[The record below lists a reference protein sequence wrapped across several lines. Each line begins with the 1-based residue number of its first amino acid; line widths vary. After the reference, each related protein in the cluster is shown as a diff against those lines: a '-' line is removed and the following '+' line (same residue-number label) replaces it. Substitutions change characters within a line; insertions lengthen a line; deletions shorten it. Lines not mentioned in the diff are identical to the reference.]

1 MSDLNAIAPVEDTRR
16 EKLLEQFEQVESAP
30 AGETARVDVPRDEQ
44 GKFAA
49 KEPEQTMVQQVQGEQ
64 PAVEEPVWKRPPAS
78 WKKDYH
84 DAWQTADDRLKEY
97 AWTREEQM
105 KAGIQPLM
113 EKAKYADQY
122 QEAMSPYM
130 DTIRGL
136 GIDGPKAVKA
146 LMEADHALRYS
157 DPQQK
162 QQLFMR
168 LAQQY
173 GVNFGDGSQLQ
184 QQAAIDPN
192 ISALQQELNR
202 VRGEVMSW
210 KEQQEQV
217 QNQSLMGEIN
227 SFALKAEHF
236 EEARPTMISLLQS
249 GVATT
254 LDEAYEKAIRLDDNL
269 YQQVQQGR
277 QAQADNQQK
286 VVANQAAKKARAAA
300 VSVRSAAPGA
310 TTATKAQ
317 DRRSMLAEQFDNV
330 TDRL

>member
-30 AGETARVDVPRDEQ
+30 ETVREDVPRDEQ

-49 KEPEQTMVQQVQGEQ
+49 KEPEQTMVQQAQE
-64 PAVEEPVWKRPPAS
+64 PVEEPVWKRPPAS

-84 DAWQTADDRLKEY
+84 DVWQTADDRMKEY
-97 AWTREEQM
+97 AWQREEQM
-105 KAGIQPLM
+105 KAGVQPLM
-113 EKAKYADQY
+113 EKARIADQFN
-122 QEAMSPYM
+122 EVLNPYM
-130 DTIRGL
+130 ETIRGL
-136 GIDGPKAVKA
+136 GMDAPKAVKA

-173 GVNFGDGSQLQ
+173 GVNLGDMSQLPQ
-184 QQAAIDPN
+184 QMVDPN

-202 VRGEVMSW
+202 VRGEVLSW

-217 QNQSLMGEIN
+217 QNQSLLSEID
-227 SFALKAEHF
+227 SFAMRAEHF

-254 LDEAYEKAIRLDDNL
+254 LEDAYEKALRLDDNL
-269 YQQVQQGR
+269 YQQVQQSR
-277 QAQADNQQK
+277 QAQVETQQK

-317 DRRSMLAEQFDNV
+317 DRRSLLAEQFDSMA
-330 TDRL
+330 DRL

>member
-1 MSDLNAIAPVEDTRR
+1 MSDLHAIVPVEDTRR
-16 EKLLEQFEQVESAP
+16 EMLEQQFDQVEIAP
-30 AGETARVDVPRDEQ
+30 AGETAREDVPRDDQ

-49 KEPEQTMVQQVQGEQ
+49 KEPEQTMMQQAEQ
-64 PAVEEPVWKRPPAS
+64 PVEEPVWKRPPAS

-97 AWTREEQM
+97 AWQREEQM
-105 KAGIQPLM
+105 KAGVQPLM
-113 EKAKYADQY
+113 EKARLADQF
-122 QEAMSPYM
+122 QEVLNPYM

-136 GIDGPKAVKA
+136 NIEPTQAVKA
-146 LMEADHALRYS
+146 LMEADHALRFS

-173 GVNFGDGSQLQ
+173 GVTLGGELQ
-184 QQAAIDPN
+184 QQPFDPN

-217 QNQSLMGEIN
+217 QNQSLLGEIN
-227 SFALKAEHF
+227 SFAMKAEHF

-249 GVATT
+249 GVAAT
-254 LDEAYEKAIRLDDNL
+254 LEEAYEKAIRLDDNL
-269 YQQVQQGR
+269 YQQVQQSR
-277 QAQADNQQK
+277 QAQAETQQK

-330 TDRL
+330 ADRL

>member
-30 AGETARVDVPRDEQ
+30 EPVREDVPRDEQ

-49 KEPEQTMVQQVQGEQ
+49 KEPEQTMMQQAQE
-64 PAVEEPVWKRPPAS
+64 PVEEPVWKRPPAS

-84 DAWQTADDRLKEY
+84 DVWQTADDRMKEY
-97 AWTREEQM
+97 AWQREEQM
-105 KAGIQPLM
+105 KAGVQPLM
-113 EKAKYADQY
+113 EKARIADQFN
-122 QEAMSPYM
+122 EVLNPYM
-130 DTIRGL
+130 ETIRGL
-136 GIDGPKAVKA
+136 GMDAPKAVKA

-173 GVNFGDGSQLQ
+173 GVNLGDMSQLPQ
-184 QQAAIDPN
+184 QMVDPN

-217 QNQSLMGEIN
+217 QNQSLLSEID
-227 SFALKAEHF
+227 SFAMKAEHF

-254 LDEAYEKAIRLDDNL
+254 LEDAYEKALRLDDNL
-269 YQQVQQGR
+269 YQQVQQSR
-277 QAQADNQQK
+277 QAQVETQQK

-317 DRRSMLAEQFDNV
+317 DRRSLLAEQFDSMA
-330 TDRL
+330 DRL

>member
-30 AGETARVDVPRDEQ
+30 ETVREDVPRDEQ

-49 KEPEQTMVQQVQGEQ
+49 KEPEQTMVQQAQE
-64 PAVEEPVWKRPPAS
+64 PVEEPVWKRPPAS

-84 DAWQTADDRLKEY
+84 DVWQTADDRMKEY
-97 AWTREEQM
+97 AWQREEQM
-105 KAGIQPLM
+105 KAGVQPLM
-113 EKAKYADQY
+113 EKARIADQFN
-122 QEAMSPYM
+122 EVLNPFME
-130 DTIRGL
+130 TIRGL
-136 GIDGPKAVKA
+136 GMDAPKAVKA

-173 GVNFGDGSQLQ
+173 GVNLGDMSQLPQ
-184 QQAAIDPN
+184 QMVDPN

-202 VRGEVMSW
+202 VRGEVLSW

-217 QNQSLMGEIN
+217 QNQSLLSEID
-227 SFALKAEHF
+227 SFAMKAEHF

-254 LDEAYEKAIRLDDNL
+254 LEDAYEKALRLDDNL
-269 YQQVQQGR
+269 YQQVQQSR
-277 QAQADNQQK
+277 QAQVETQQK

-317 DRRSMLAEQFDNV
+317 DRRSLLAEQFDSMA
-330 TDRL
+330 DRL

>member
-30 AGETARVDVPRDEQ
+30 ETVREDVPRDEQ

-49 KEPEQTMVQQVQGEQ
+49 KEPEQTMVQQAQE
-64 PAVEEPVWKRPPAS
+64 PVEEPVWKRPPAS

-84 DAWQTADDRLKEY
+84 DVWQTADDRMKEY
-97 AWTREEQM
+97 AWQREEQM
-105 KAGIQPLM
+105 KAGVQPLM
-113 EKAKYADQY
+113 EKARIADQFN
-122 QEAMSPYM
+122 EVLNAYM
-130 DTIRGL
+130 ETIRGL
-136 GIDGPKAVKA
+136 GMDAPKAVKA

-173 GVNFGDGSQLQ
+173 GVNLGDMSQLQ
-184 QQAAIDPN
+184 QQMVDPN

-217 QNQSLMGEIN
+217 QNQSLLSEID
-227 SFALKAEHF
+227 SFAMRAEHF

-254 LDEAYEKAIRLDDNL
+254 LEDAYEKALRLDDNL
-269 YQQVQQGR
+269 YQQVQQSR
-277 QAQADNQQK
+277 QAQVETQQK

-317 DRRSMLAEQFDNV
+317 DRRSLLAEQFDSMA
-330 TDRL
+330 DRL

>member
-16 EKLLEQFEQVESAP
+16 EKLLEQFDQVESAP
-30 AGETARVDVPRDEQ
+30 AGETVREDVPRDDQ

-49 KEPEQTMVQQVQGEQ
+49 KEPEQTMMQQAEQ
-64 PAVEEPVWKRPPAS
+64 PVEEPVWKRPPAS

-97 AWTREEQM
+97 AWQREEQM
-105 KAGIQPLM
+105 KAGVQPLM
-113 EKAKYADQY
+113 EKARLADQF
-122 QEAMSPYM
+122 QEVLNPYM

-136 GIDGPKAVKA
+136 NIEPTQAVKA
-146 LMEADHALRYS
+146 LMEADHALRFS

-173 GVNFGDGSQLQ
+173 GVTLGGELQ
-184 QQAAIDPN
+184 QQPFDPN

-217 QNQSLMGEIN
+217 QNQSLLGEIN
-227 SFALKAEHF
+227 SFAMKAEHF

-249 GVATT
+249 GVAAT
-254 LDEAYEKAIRLDDNL
+254 LEEAYEKAIRLDDNL
-269 YQQVQQGR
+269 YQQVQQSR
-277 QAQADNQQK
+277 QAQAETQQK

-317 DRRSMLAEQFDNV
+317 DRRSMLAEQFDSV
-330 TDRL
+330 ADRL

>member
-1 MSDLNAIAPVEDTRR
+1 MSDLNAIAPIEDTRR
-16 EKLLEQFEQVESAP
+16 EKLLEQFDQVESAP
-30 AGETARVDVPRDEQ
+30 AGETAREDVPRDDQ

-49 KEPEQTMVQQVQGEQ
+49 KEPEQTMMQQAEQ
-64 PAVEEPVWKRPPAS
+64 PVEEPVWKRPPAS

-97 AWTREEQM
+97 AWQREEQM
-105 KAGIQPLM
+105 KAGVQPLM
-113 EKAKYADQY
+113 EKARLADQF
-122 QEAMSPYM
+122 QEVLNPYM

-136 GIDGPKAVKA
+136 NIEPTQAVKA
-146 LMEADHALRYS
+146 LMEADHALRFS

-173 GVNFGDGSQLQ
+173 GVTLGGELQ
-184 QQAAIDPN
+184 QQPFDPN

-217 QNQSLMGEIN
+217 QNQSLLGEIN
-227 SFALKAEHF
+227 SFAMKAEHF

-249 GVATT
+249 GVAAT
-254 LDEAYEKAIRLDDNL
+254 LEEAYEKAIRLDDNL

-277 QAQADNQQK
+277 QAQVETQQK

-317 DRRSMLAEQFDNV
+317 DRRSMLAEQFDSV
-330 TDRL
+330 ADRL

>member
-30 AGETARVDVPRDEQ
+30 EPVREDVPRDEQ
-44 GKFAA
+44 GKFAP
-49 KEPEQTMVQQVQGEQ
+49 KEPEQTMVQQAQE
-64 PAVEEPVWKRPPAS
+64 PVEEPVWKRPPAS

-84 DAWQTADDRLKEY
+84 DVWQTADDRMKEY
-97 AWTREEQM
+97 AWQREEQM
-105 KAGIQPLM
+105 KAGVQPLM
-113 EKAKYADQY
+113 EKARIADQFN
-122 QEAMSPYM
+122 EVLNPYM
-130 DTIRGL
+130 ETIRGL
-136 GIDGPKAVKA
+136 GMDAPKAVKA

-173 GVNFGDGSQLQ
+173 GVTLGGELQ
-184 QQAAIDPN
+184 QQPFDPN

-217 QNQSLMGEIN
+217 QNQSLLGEIN
-227 SFALKAEHF
+227 SFAMKAEHF

-249 GVATT
+249 GVAAT
-254 LDEAYEKAIRLDDNL
+254 LEEAYEKAIRLDDNL
-269 YQQVQQGR
+269 YQQVQQSR

-330 TDRL
+330 ADRL

>member
-30 AGETARVDVPRDEQ
+30 AGETAREDVRRDEQ

-49 KEPEQTMVQQVQGEQ
+49 KEPEQTMMQQAQE
-64 PAVEEPVWKRPPAS
+64 PVEEPVWKRPPAS

-84 DAWQTADDRLKEY
+84 DVWQTADDRMKEY
-97 AWTREEQM
+97 AWQREEQM
-105 KAGIQPLM
+105 KAGVQPLM
-113 EKAKYADQY
+113 EKARIADQFN
-122 QEAMSPYM
+122 EVLNPYM
-130 DTIRGL
+130 ETIRGL
-136 GIDGPKAVKA
+136 GMDAPKAVKA

-173 GVNFGDGSQLQ
+173 GVNLGDMSQLPQ
-184 QQAAIDPN
+184 QMVDPN

-202 VRGEVMSW
+202 VRGEVLSW

-217 QNQSLMGEIN
+217 QNQSLLSEID
-227 SFALKAEHF
+227 SFAMRAEHF

-254 LDEAYEKAIRLDDNL
+254 LEDAYEKALRLDDNL
-269 YQQVQQGR
+269 YQQVQQSR
-277 QAQADNQQK
+277 QAQVETQQK

-317 DRRSMLAEQFDNV
+317 DRRSLLAEQFDSMA
-330 TDRL
+330 DRL

>member
-1 MSDLNAIAPVEDTRR
+1 MSDLNAIVPNEDTRR

-30 AGETARVDVPRDEQ
+30 EPVREDVPRDEQ

-49 KEPEQTMVQQVQGEQ
+49 KEPEQTMVQQGQE
-64 PAVEEPVWKRPPAS
+64 PVEEPVWKRPPAS

-84 DAWQTADDRLKEY
+84 DVWQTADDRMKEY
-97 AWTREEQM
+97 AWQREEQM
-105 KAGIQPLM
+105 KAGVQPLM
-113 EKAKYADQY
+113 EKARIADQFN
-122 QEAMSPYM
+122 EVLTPYM
-130 DTIRGL
+130 ETIRGL
-136 GIDGPKAVKA
+136 GMDAPKAVKA

-173 GVNFGDGSQLQ
+173 GVNLGDMSQLQ
-184 QQAAIDPN
+184 QQMVDPN

-217 QNQSLMGEIN
+217 QNQSLLSEID
-227 SFALKAEHF
+227 SFAMKAEHF

-254 LDEAYEKAIRLDDNL
+254 LEDAYEKALRLDDNL
-269 YQQVQQGR
+269 YQQVQQSR
-277 QAQADNQQK
+277 QAQVETQQK

-317 DRRSMLAEQFDNV
+317 DRRSLLAEQFDSMA
-330 TDRL
+330 DRL

>member
-30 AGETARVDVPRDEQ
+30 EPVREDVPRDEQ

-49 KEPEQTMVQQVQGEQ
+49 KEPEQTMMQQAQE
-64 PAVEEPVWKRPPAS
+64 PVEEPVWKRPPAS

-84 DAWQTADDRLKEY
+84 DVWQTADDRMKEY
-97 AWTREEQM
+97 AWQREEQM
-105 KAGIQPLM
+105 KAGVQPLM
-113 EKAKYADQY
+113 EKARIADQFN
-122 QEAMSPYM
+122 EVLNPYM
-130 DTIRGL
+130 ETIRGL
-136 GIDGPKAVKA
+136 GMDAPKAVKA

-173 GVNFGDGSQLQ
+173 GVNLGDMSQLPQ
-184 QQAAIDPN
+184 QMVDPN

-202 VRGEVMSW
+202 VRGEVLSW

-217 QNQSLMGEIN
+217 QNQSLLSEID
-227 SFALKAEHF
+227 SFAMRAEHF
-236 EEARPTMISLLQS
+236 EEARPTMISLLHS

-254 LDEAYEKAIRLDDNL
+254 LEDAYEKAFRLDDNL
-269 YQQVQQGR
+269 YQQVQQSR
-277 QAQADNQQK
+277 QAQVETQQK

-317 DRRSMLAEQFDNV
+317 DRRSLLAEQFDSMA
-330 TDRL
+330 DRL

>member
-16 EKLLEQFEQVESAP
+16 EKLLEQFDQVESAP
-30 AGETARVDVPRDEQ
+30 AGETAREDVPRDDQ

-49 KEPEQTMVQQVQGEQ
+49 KEPEQTMMQQAEQ
-64 PAVEEPVWKRPPAS
+64 PVEEPVWKRPPAS

-97 AWTREEQM
+97 AWQREEQM
-105 KAGIQPLM
+105 KAGVQPLM
-113 EKAKYADQY
+113 EKAKLADQF
-122 QEAMSPYM
+122 QEVLNPYM

-136 GIDGPKAVKA
+136 NIEPTQAVKA
-146 LMEADHALRYS
+146 LMEADHALRFS

-173 GVNFGDGSQLQ
+173 GVTLGGELQ
-184 QQAAIDPN
+184 QQPFDPN

-217 QNQSLMGEIN
+217 QNQSLLGEIN
-227 SFALKAEHF
+227 SFAMKAEHF

-249 GVATT
+249 GVAAT
-254 LDEAYEKAIRLDDNL
+254 LEEAYEKAIRLDDNL
-269 YQQVQQGR
+269 YQQVQQSR
-277 QAQADNQQK
+277 QAQAETQQK

-317 DRRSMLAEQFDNV
+317 DRRSMLAEQFDSV
-330 TDRL
+330 ADRL

>member
-16 EKLLEQFEQVESAP
+16 EKLLEQFDQVESAP
-30 AGETARVDVPRDEQ
+30 AGETAREDVPRDDQ

-49 KEPEQTMVQQVQGEQ
+49 KEPEQTMMQQAEQ
-64 PAVEEPVWKRPPAS
+64 PVEEPVWKRPPAS

-97 AWTREEQM
+97 AWQREEQM
-105 KAGIQPLM
+105 KAGVQPLM
-113 EKAKYADQY
+113 EKARLADQF
-122 QEAMSPYM
+122 QEVLNPYM

-136 GIDGPKAVKA
+136 NIEPTQAVKA
-146 LMEADHALRYS
+146 LMEADHALRFS

-173 GVNFGDGSQLQ
+173 GVTLGGELQ
-184 QQAAIDPN
+184 QQPFDPN

-217 QNQSLMGEIN
+217 QNQSLLGEIN
-227 SFALKAEHF
+227 SFAMKAEHF

-249 GVATT
+249 GVAAT
-254 LDEAYEKAIRLDDNL
+254 LEEAYEKAIRLDDNL
-269 YQQVQQGR
+269 YQQVQQSR

-317 DRRSMLAEQFDNV
+317 DRRSMLAEQFDSV
-330 TDRL
+330 ADRL

>member
-16 EKLLEQFEQVESAP
+16 EKLLEQFDQVESAP
-30 AGETARVDVPRDEQ
+30 AGKTAREDVPRDDQ

-49 KEPEQTMVQQVQGEQ
+49 KEPEQTMMQQAEQ
-64 PAVEEPVWKRPPAS
+64 PVEEPVWKRPPAS

-97 AWTREEQM
+97 AWQREEQM
-105 KAGIQPLM
+105 KAGVQPLM
-113 EKAKYADQY
+113 EKAKLADQF
-122 QEAMSPYM
+122 QEVLNPYM

-136 GIDGPKAVKA
+136 NIEPTQAVKA
-146 LMEADHALRYS
+146 LMEADHALRFS

-173 GVNFGDGSQLQ
+173 GVTLGGELQ
-184 QQAAIDPN
+184 QQPFDPN

-217 QNQSLMGEIN
+217 QNQSLLGEIN
-227 SFALKAEHF
+227 SFAMKAEHF

-249 GVATT
+249 GVAAT
-254 LDEAYEKAIRLDDNL
+254 LEEAYEKAIRLDDNL
-269 YQQVQQGR
+269 FQQVQQSR
-277 QAQADNQQK
+277 QAQAETQQK
-286 VVANQAAKKARAAA
+286 VAANNAAKKARAAA

-330 TDRL
+330 ADRL

>member
-30 AGETARVDVPRDEQ
+30 EPVREDVPRDEQ

-49 KEPEQTMVQQVQGEQ
+49 KEPEQTMMQQAQE
-64 PAVEEPVWKRPPAS
+64 PVEEPVWKRPPAS

-84 DAWQTADDRLKEY
+84 DVWQTADDRMKEY
-97 AWTREEQM
+97 AWQREEQM
-105 KAGIQPLM
+105 KAGVQPLM
-113 EKAKYADQY
+113 EKARLADQF
-122 QEAMSPYM
+122 QEVLNPYM

-136 GIDGPKAVKA
+136 NIEPTQAVKA
-146 LMEADHALRYS
+146 LMEADHALRFS

-173 GVNFGDGSQLQ
+173 GVTLGGELQ
-184 QQAAIDPN
+184 QQPFDPN

-210 KEQQEQV
+210 KEQQEQM
-217 QNQSLMGEIN
+217 QNQSLMSEIN

-249 GVATT
+249 GVAST
-254 LDEAYEKAIRLDDNL
+254 LEEAYEKAIRLDDNL
-269 YQQVQQGR
+269 YQQVQQSR
-277 QAQADNQQK
+277 QAQAETQQK

-317 DRRSMLAEQFDNV
+317 DRRSLLAEQFDSV
-330 TDRL
+330 ADRL

>member
-16 EKLLEQFEQVESAP
+16 EKLLEQFDQVESAP
-30 AGETARVDVPRDEQ
+30 AGKTAREDVPRDDQ

-49 KEPEQTMVQQVQGEQ
+49 KEPEQTMMQQAEQ
-64 PAVEEPVWKRPPAS
+64 PVEEPVWKRPPAS

-97 AWTREEQM
+97 AWQREEQM
-105 KAGIQPLM
+105 KAGVQPLM
-113 EKAKYADQY
+113 EKAKLADQF
-122 QEAMSPYM
+122 QEVLNPYM

-136 GIDGPKAVKA
+136 NIEPTQAVKA
-146 LMEADHALRYS
+146 LMEADHALRFS

-173 GVNFGDGSQLQ
+173 GVTLGGELQ
-184 QQAAIDPN
+184 QQPFDPN

-217 QNQSLMGEIN
+217 QNQSLLGEIN
-227 SFALKAEHF
+227 SFAMKAEHF

-249 GVATT
+249 GVAAT
-254 LDEAYEKAIRLDDNL
+254 LEEAYEKAIRLDDNL
-269 YQQVQQGR
+269 YQQVQQSR
-277 QAQADNQQK
+277 QAQADTQQK

-317 DRRSMLAEQFDNV
+317 DRRSMLAEQFDSV
-330 TDRL
+330 ADRL

>member
-16 EKLLEQFEQVESAP
+16 EKLLEQFDQVESAP
-30 AGETARVDVPRDEQ
+30 AGETAREDVPRDDQ

-49 KEPEQTMVQQVQGEQ
+49 KEPEQTMMQQAEQ
-64 PAVEEPVWKRPPAS
+64 PVEEPVWKRPPAS

-97 AWTREEQM
+97 AWQREEQM
-105 KAGIQPLM
+105 KAGVQPLM
-113 EKAKYADQY
+113 EKARLADQF
-122 QEAMSPYM
+122 QEVLNPYM

-136 GIDGPKAVKA
+136 NIEPTQAVKA
-146 LMEADHALRYS
+146 LMEADHALRFS

-173 GVNFGDGSQLQ
+173 GVTLGGELQ
-184 QQAAIDPN
+184 QQPFDPN

-217 QNQSLMGEIN
+217 QNQSLLGEIN
-227 SFALKAEHF
+227 SFAMKAEHF

-249 GVATT
+249 GVAAT
-254 LDEAYEKAIRLDDNL
+254 LEEAYEKAIRLDDNL
-269 YQQVQQGR
+269 YQQVQQSR
-277 QAQADNQQK
+277 QAQAETQQK

-317 DRRSMLAEQFDNV
+317 DRRSMLAEQFDSV
-330 TDRL
+330 ADRL

>member
-16 EKLLEQFEQVESAP
+16 GKLLELFEQVESASEP
-30 AGETARVDVPRDEQ
+30 IREDVPRDEQ
-44 GKFAA
+44 GKFAP
-49 KEPEQTMVQQVQGEQ
+49 KEPEQTMMQQAQE
-64 PAVEEPVWKRPPAS
+64 PVEEPVWKRPPAS

-84 DAWQTADDRLKEY
+84 DVWQTADDRMKEY
-97 AWTREEQM
+97 AWQREEQM
-105 KAGIQPLM
+105 KAGVQPLM
-113 EKAKYADQY
+113 EKARIADQFN
-122 QEAMSPYM
+122 EVLNPYM
-130 DTIRGL
+130 ETIRGL
-136 GIDGPKAVKA
+136 GMDAPKAVKA

-173 GVNFGDGSQLQ
+173 GVNLGDMSQLQ
-184 QQAAIDPN
+184 QQMVDPN

-202 VRGEVMSW
+202 VRGEVLSW

-217 QNQSLMGEIN
+217 QNQSLLSEID
-227 SFALKAEHF
+227 SFAMKAEHF

-254 LDEAYEKAIRLDDNL
+254 LEDAYEKALRLDDNL
-269 YQQVQQGR
+269 YQQVQQSR
-277 QAQADNQQK
+277 QAQVETQQK

-317 DRRSMLAEQFDNV
+317 DRRSLLAEQFDSMA
-330 TDRL
+330 DRL

>member
-30 AGETARVDVPRDEQ
+30 EPVREDVPRDEQ
-44 GKFAA
+44 GKFAP
-49 KEPEQTMVQQVQGEQ
+49 KEPEQTMMQQAQE
-64 PAVEEPVWKRPPAS
+64 PVEEPVWKRPPAS

-84 DAWQTADDRLKEY
+84 DVWQTADDRMKEY
-97 AWTREEQM
+97 AWQREEQM
-105 KAGIQPLM
+105 KAGVQPLM
-113 EKAKYADQY
+113 EKARIADQFN
-122 QEAMSPYM
+122 EVLNPYM
-130 DTIRGL
+130 ETIRGL
-136 GIDGPKAVKA
+136 GMDAPKAVKA

-173 GVNFGDGSQLQ
+173 GVNLGDMSQLPQ
-184 QQAAIDPN
+184 QMVDPN

-202 VRGEVMSW
+202 VRGEVLSW

-217 QNQSLMGEIN
+217 QNQSLLSEID
-227 SFALKAEHF
+227 SFAMKAEHF

-254 LDEAYEKAIRLDDNL
+254 LEDAYEKALRLDDNL
-269 YQQVQQGR
+269 YQQVQQSR
-277 QAQADNQQK
+277 QAQVETQQK

-317 DRRSMLAEQFDNV
+317 DRRSLLAEQFDSMA
-330 TDRL
+330 DRL

>member
-30 AGETARVDVPRDEQ
+30 EPVREDVPRDEQ

-49 KEPEQTMVQQVQGEQ
+49 KEPEQTMMQQAQE
-64 PAVEEPVWKRPPAS
+64 PVEEPVWKRPPAS

-84 DAWQTADDRLKEY
+84 DVWQTADDRMKEY
-97 AWTREEQM
+97 AWQREEQM
-105 KAGIQPLM
+105 KAGVQPLM
-113 EKAKYADQY
+113 EKARIADQFN
-122 QEAMSPYM
+122 EVLTPYM
-130 DTIRGL
+130 ETIRGL
-136 GIDGPKAVKA
+136 GMDAPKAVKA

-173 GVNFGDGSQLQ
+173 GVNLGDMSQLQ
-184 QQAAIDPN
+184 QQMVDPN

-202 VRGEVMSW
+202 VRGEVLSW

-217 QNQSLMGEIN
+217 QNQSLLSEID
-227 SFALKAEHF
+227 SFAMKAEHF

-254 LDEAYEKAIRLDDNL
+254 LEDAYEKALRLDDNL
-269 YQQVQQGR
+269 YQQVQQSR
-277 QAQADNQQK
+277 QAQVETQQK

-317 DRRSMLAEQFDNV
+317 DRRSLLAEQFDSMA
-330 TDRL
+330 DRL

>member
-30 AGETARVDVPRDEQ
+30 EPVREDVPRDEQ

-49 KEPEQTMVQQVQGEQ
+49 KEPEQTMMQQAQE
-64 PAVEEPVWKRPPAS
+64 PVEEPVWKRPPAS

-84 DAWQTADDRLKEY
+84 DVWQTADDRMKEY
-97 AWTREEQM
+97 AWQREEQM
-105 KAGIQPLM
+105 KAGVQPLM
-113 EKAKYADQY
+113 EKARIADQFN
-122 QEAMSPYM
+122 EVLNPYM
-130 DTIRGL
+130 ETIRGL
-136 GIDGPKAVKA
+136 GMDAPKAVKA

-173 GVNFGDGSQLQ
+173 GVNLGDMSQLPQ
-184 QQAAIDPN
+184 QMVDPN

-217 QNQSLMGEIN
+217 QNQFLLSEID
-227 SFALKAEHF
+227 SFAMKAEHF

-254 LDEAYEKAIRLDDNL
+254 LEDAYEKALRLDDNL
-269 YQQVQQGR
+269 YQQVQQSR
-277 QAQADNQQK
+277 QAQVETQQK

-317 DRRSMLAEQFDNV
+317 DRRSLLAEQFDSMA
-330 TDRL
+330 DRL

>member
-16 EKLLEQFEQVESAP
+16 EKLLEQFEQVESALEP
-30 AGETARVDVPRDEQ
+30 VRKDVPRDEQ

-49 KEPEQTMVQQVQGEQ
+49 KEPEQTMMQQAQE
-64 PAVEEPVWKRPPAS
+64 PVEEPVWKRPPAS

-84 DAWQTADDRLKEY
+84 DVWQTADDRMKEY
-97 AWTREEQM
+97 AWQREEQM
-105 KAGIQPLM
+105 KAGVQPLM
-113 EKAKYADQY
+113 EKARIADQFN
-122 QEAMSPYM
+122 EVLNPYM
-130 DTIRGL
+130 ETIRGL
-136 GIDGPKAVKA
+136 GMDAPKAVKA

-173 GVNFGDGSQLQ
+173 GVNLGDMSQLPQ
-184 QQAAIDPN
+184 QMVDPN

-202 VRGEVMSW
+202 VRGEVLSW

-217 QNQSLMGEIN
+217 QNQSLLSEID
-227 SFALKAEHF
+227 SFAMRAEHF

-254 LDEAYEKAIRLDDNL
+254 LEDAYEKALRLDDNL
-269 YQQVQQGR
+269 YQQVQQSR
-277 QAQADNQQK
+277 QAQVETQQK

-317 DRRSMLAEQFDNV
+317 DRRSLLAEQFDSMA
-330 TDRL
+330 DRL

>member
-30 AGETARVDVPRDEQ
+30 EPVREDVPRDEQ

-49 KEPEQTMVQQVQGEQ
+49 KEPEQTMVQQAQE
-64 PAVEEPVWKRPPAS
+64 PVEEPVWKRPPAS

-84 DAWQTADDRLKEY
+84 DVWQTADDRMKEY
-97 AWTREEQM
+97 AWQREEQM
-105 KAGIQPLM
+105 KAGVQPLM
-113 EKAKYADQY
+113 EKARIADQFN
-122 QEAMSPYM
+122 EVLTPYM
-130 DTIRGL
+130 ETIRGL
-136 GIDGPKAVKA
+136 GMDAPKAVKA

-173 GVNFGDGSQLQ
+173 GVNLGDMSQLQ
-184 QQAAIDPN
+184 QQMVDPN

-217 QNQSLMGEIN
+217 QNQSLLSEID
-227 SFALKAEHF
+227 SFAMKAEHF

-254 LDEAYEKAIRLDDNL
+254 LEDAYEKALRLDDNL
-269 YQQVQQGR
+269 YQQVQQSR
-277 QAQADNQQK
+277 QAQVETQQK

-317 DRRSMLAEQFDNV
+317 DRRSLLAEQFDSMA
-330 TDRL
+330 DRL

>member
-30 AGETARVDVPRDEQ
+30 AGETAREDVPRDDQ

-49 KEPEQTMVQQVQGEQ
+49 KEPEQTMMQQAEQ
-64 PAVEEPVWKRPPAS
+64 PVEEPVWKRPPAS

-97 AWTREEQM
+97 AWQREEQM
-105 KAGIQPLM
+105 KAGVQPLM
-113 EKAKYADQY
+113 EKARLADQF
-122 QEAMSPYM
+122 QEVLNPYM

-136 GIDGPKAVKA
+136 NIEPTQAVKA
-146 LMEADHALRYS
+146 LMEADHALRFS

-173 GVNFGDGSQLQ
+173 GVTLGGELQ
-184 QQAAIDPN
+184 QQPFDPN

-217 QNQSLMGEIN
+217 QNQSLLGEIN
-227 SFALKAEHF
+227 SFAMKAEHF

-249 GVATT
+249 GVAAT
-254 LDEAYEKAIRLDDNL
+254 LEEAYEKAIRLDDNL
-269 YQQVQQGR
+269 YQQVQQSR
-277 QAQADNQQK
+277 QAQAETQQK

-330 TDRL
+330 ADRL

>member
-30 AGETARVDVPRDEQ
+30 ASETVREDVPRDEQ

-49 KEPEQTMVQQVQGEQ
+49 KEPEQTMMQQAQEPVEQ
-64 PAVEEPVWKRPPAS
+64 AEEPVWKRPPAS

-84 DAWQTADDRLKEY
+84 DVWQTADDRMKEY
-97 AWTREEQM
+97 AWQREEQM
-105 KAGIQPLM
+105 KAGVQPLM
-113 EKAKYADQY
+113 EKARLADQF
-122 QEAMSPYM
+122 QEVLNPYM

-136 GIDGPKAVKA
+136 NIEPTQAVKA
-146 LMEADHALRYS
+146 LMEADHALRFS

-173 GVNFGDGSQLQ
+173 GVTLGGELQ
-184 QQAAIDPN
+184 QQPFDPN

-210 KEQQEQV
+210 KEQQEQM
-217 QNQSLMGEIN
+217 QNQSLMSEIN

-249 GVATT
+249 GVAST
-254 LDEAYEKAIRLDDNL
+254 LEEAYEKAIRLDDNL
-269 YQQVQQGR
+269 YQQVQQSR
-277 QAQADNQQK
+277 QAQVETQQK

-317 DRRSMLAEQFDNV
+317 DRRSLLAEQFDSMA
-330 TDRL
+330 DRL

>member
-16 EKLLEQFEQVESAP
+16 EKLLEQFDQVESAP
-30 AGETARVDVPRDEQ
+30 AGETAREDVPRDDQ

-49 KEPEQTMVQQVQGEQ
+49 KEPEQTMMQQAEQ
-64 PAVEEPVWKRPPAS
+64 PVEEPVWKRPPAS

-97 AWTREEQM
+97 AWQREEQM
-105 KAGIQPLM
+105 KAGVQPLM
-113 EKAKYADQY
+113 EKARLADQF
-122 QEAMSPYM
+122 QEVLNPYM

-136 GIDGPKAVKA
+136 NIEPTQAVKA
-146 LMEADHALRYS
+146 LMEADHALRFS

-173 GVNFGDGSQLQ
+173 GVTLGGELQ
-184 QQAAIDPN
+184 QQPFDPN

-217 QNQSLMGEIN
+217 QNQSLLGEIN
-227 SFALKAEHF
+227 SFAMKAEHF

-249 GVATT
+249 GVAAT
-254 LDEAYEKAIRLDDNL
+254 LEEAYEKAIRLDDNL
-269 YQQVQQGR
+269 YQQVQQSR
-277 QAQADNQQK
+277 QAQADTQQK

-317 DRRSMLAEQFDNV
+317 DRRSMLAEQFDSV
-330 TDRL
+330 ADRL

>member
-16 EKLLEQFEQVESAP
+16 EKLLEQFDQVESAP
-30 AGETARVDVPRDEQ
+30 AGETAREDVPRDDQ

-49 KEPEQTMVQQVQGEQ
+49 KEPEQTMMQQAEQ
-64 PAVEEPVWKRPPAS
+64 PVEEPVWKRPPAS

-97 AWTREEQM
+97 AWQREEQM
-105 KAGIQPLM
+105 KAGVQPLM
-113 EKAKYADQY
+113 EKAKLADQF
-122 QEAMSPYM
+122 QEVLNPYM

-136 GIDGPKAVKA
+136 NIEPTQAVKA
-146 LMEADHALRYS
+146 LMEADHALRFS

-173 GVNFGDGSQLQ
+173 GVTLGGELQ
-184 QQAAIDPN
+184 QQPFDPN

-217 QNQSLMGEIN
+217 QNQSLLGEIN
-227 SFALKAEHF
+227 SFAMKAEHF

-254 LDEAYEKAIRLDDNL
+254 LEEAYEKAIRLDDNL
-269 YQQVQQGR
+269 YQQVQQSR
-277 QAQADNQQK
+277 QAQAETQQK

-317 DRRSMLAEQFDNV
+317 DRRSMLAEQFDSV
-330 TDRL
+330 ADRL

>member
-16 EKLLEQFEQVESAP
+16 EKLLEQFDQVESAP
-30 AGETARVDVPRDEQ
+30 AGETAREDVPRDDQ

-49 KEPEQTMVQQVQGEQ
+49 KEPEQTMMQQAEQ
-64 PAVEEPVWKRPPAS
+64 PVEEPVWKRPPAS

-97 AWTREEQM
+97 AWQREEQM
-105 KAGIQPLM
+105 KAGVQPLM
-113 EKAKYADQY
+113 EKARLADQF
-122 QEAMSPYM
+122 QEVLNPYM

-136 GIDGPKAVKA
+136 NIEPTQAVKA
-146 LMEADHALRYS
+146 LMEADHALRFS

-173 GVNFGDGSQLQ
+173 GVTLGGELQ
-184 QQAAIDPN
+184 QQPFDPN

-217 QNQSLMGEIN
+217 QNQSLLGEIN

-254 LDEAYEKAIRLDDNL
+254 LEEAYEKAIRLDDNL
-269 YQQVQQGR
+269 YQQVQQSR
-277 QAQADNQQK
+277 QAQAETQQK

-330 TDRL
+330 ADRL

>member
-30 AGETARVDVPRDEQ
+30 EPVREDVPRDEQ
-44 GKFAA
+44 GKFAP
-49 KEPEQTMVQQVQGEQ
+49 KEPEQTMMQQAQE
-64 PAVEEPVWKRPPAS
+64 PVEEPVWKRPPAS

-84 DAWQTADDRLKEY
+84 DVWQTADDRMKEY
-97 AWTREEQM
+97 AWQREEQM
-105 KAGIQPLM
+105 KAGVQPLM
-113 EKAKYADQY
+113 EKARIADQFN
-122 QEAMSPYM
+122 EVLNPYM
-130 DTIRGL
+130 ETIRGL
-136 GIDGPKAVKA
+136 GMDAPKAVKA

-173 GVNFGDGSQLQ
+173 GVNLGDMSQLPQ
-184 QQAAIDPN
+184 QMVDPN

-202 VRGEVMSW
+202 VRGEVLSW

-217 QNQSLMGEIN
+217 QNQSLLSEID
-227 SFALKAEHF
+227 SFAMRAEHF

-254 LDEAYEKAIRLDDNL
+254 LEDAYEKALRLDDNL
-269 YQQVQQGR
+269 YQQVQQSR
-277 QAQADNQQK
+277 QAQVETQQK

-330 TDRL
+330 ADRL

>member
-16 EKLLEQFEQVESAP
+16 EKLLEQFDQVESAP
-30 AGETARVDVPRDEQ
+30 AGETAREDVPRDDQ

-49 KEPEQTMVQQVQGEQ
+49 KEPEQTMMQQAEQ
-64 PAVEEPVWKRPPAS
+64 PVEEPVWKRPPAS

-97 AWTREEQM
+97 AWQREEQM
-105 KAGIQPLM
+105 KAGVQPLM
-113 EKAKYADQY
+113 EKARLADQF
-122 QEAMSPYM
+122 QEVLNPYM

-136 GIDGPKAVKA
+136 NIEPTQAVKA
-146 LMEADHALRYS
+146 LMEADHALRFS

-173 GVNFGDGSQLQ
+173 GVTLGGELQ
-184 QQAAIDPN
+184 QQPFDPN

-217 QNQSLMGEIN
+217 QNQSLLGEIN
-227 SFALKAEHF
+227 SFAMKAEHF

-249 GVATT
+249 GVAAT
-254 LDEAYEKAIRLDDNL
+254 LEEAYEKAIRLDDNL
-269 YQQVQQGR
+269 YQQVQQSR
-277 QAQADNQQK
+277 QAQAETQQK

-330 TDRL
+330 ADRL

>member
-30 AGETARVDVPRDEQ
+30 EPIREDVPRDEQ

-49 KEPEQTMVQQVQGEQ
+49 KEPEQTMMQQAQE
-64 PAVEEPVWKRPPAS
+64 PVEEPVWKRPPAS

-84 DAWQTADDRLKEY
+84 DVWQTADDRMKEY
-97 AWTREEQM
+97 AWQREEQM
-105 KAGIQPLM
+105 KAGVQPLM
-113 EKAKYADQY
+113 EKARIADQFN
-122 QEAMSPYM
+122 EVLNPYM
-130 DTIRGL
+130 ETIRGL
-136 GIDGPKAVKA
+136 GMDAPKAVKA
-146 LMEADHALRYS
+146 LMEADHALRFS

-173 GVNFGDGSQLQ
+173 GVNLGDMSQLPQ
-184 QQAAIDPN
+184 QMVDPN

-217 QNQSLMGEIN
+217 QNQSLLSEID
-227 SFALKAEHF
+227 SFAMRAEHF

-254 LDEAYEKAIRLDDNL
+254 LEDAYEKALRLDDNL
-269 YQQVQQGR
+269 YQQVQQSR
-277 QAQADNQQK
+277 QAQVETQQK

-317 DRRSMLAEQFDNV
+317 DRRSLLAEQFDSMA
-330 TDRL
+330 DRL

>member
-30 AGETARVDVPRDEQ
+30 EPVREDVPRDEQ
-44 GKFAA
+44 GKFAP
-49 KEPEQTMVQQVQGEQ
+49 KEPEQTMMQQAQE
-64 PAVEEPVWKRPPAS
+64 PVEEPVWKRPPAS

-84 DAWQTADDRLKEY
+84 DVWQTADDRMKEY
-97 AWTREEQM
+97 AWQREEQM
-105 KAGIQPLM
+105 KAGVQPLM
-113 EKAKYADQY
+113 EKARIADQFN
-122 QEAMSPYM
+122 EVLNPYM
-130 DTIRGL
+130 ETIRGL
-136 GIDGPKAVKA
+136 GMDAPKAVKA

-173 GVNFGDGSQLQ
+173 GVNLGDMSQLQ
-184 QQAAIDPN
+184 QQMVDPN

-217 QNQSLMGEIN
+217 QNQSLLSEID
-227 SFALKAEHF
+227 SFAMRAEHF

-254 LDEAYEKAIRLDDNL
+254 LEDAYEKALRLDDNL
-269 YQQVQQGR
+269 YQQVQQSR
-277 QAQADNQQK
+277 QAQVETQQK

-317 DRRSMLAEQFDNV
+317 DRRSLLAEQFDSMA
-330 TDRL
+330 DRL

>member
-16 EKLLEQFEQVESAP
+16 EKLLEQFDQVESAP
-30 AGETARVDVPRDEQ
+30 AGETAREDVPRDDQ

-49 KEPEQTMVQQVQGEQ
+49 KEPEQTMMQQAEQ
-64 PAVEEPVWKRPPAS
+64 PVEEPVWKRPPAS

-97 AWTREEQM
+97 AWQREEQM
-105 KAGIQPLM
+105 KAGVQPLM
-113 EKAKYADQY
+113 EKARLADQF
-122 QEAMSPYM
+122 QEVLNPYM

-136 GIDGPKAVKA
+136 NIEPTQAVKA
-146 LMEADHALRYS
+146 LMEADHALRFS

-173 GVNFGDGSQLQ
+173 GVTLGGELQ
-184 QQAAIDPN
+184 QQPFDPN

-217 QNQSLMGEIN
+217 QNQSLLGEIN
-227 SFALKAEHF
+227 NFAMRAEHF

-254 LDEAYEKAIRLDDNL
+254 LEDAYEKALRLDDNL
-269 YQQVQQGR
+269 YQQVQQSR
-277 QAQADNQQK
+277 QAQVETQQK

-330 TDRL
+330 ADRL

>member
-16 EKLLEQFEQVESAP
+16 EKLLEQFDQVESAP
-30 AGETARVDVPRDEQ
+30 AGETAREDVPRDDQ

-49 KEPEQTMVQQVQGEQ
+49 KEPEQTMMQQAEQ
-64 PAVEEPVWKRPPAS
+64 PVEEPVWKRPPAS

-97 AWTREEQM
+97 AWQREEQM
-105 KAGIQPLM
+105 KAGVQPLM
-113 EKAKYADQY
+113 EKARLADQF
-122 QEAMSPYM
+122 QEVLNPYM

-136 GIDGPKAVKA
+136 NIEPTQAVKA
-146 LMEADHALRYS
+146 LMEADHALRFS

-173 GVNFGDGSQLQ
+173 GVTLGGELQ
-184 QQAAIDPN
+184 QQPFDPN

-217 QNQSLMGEIN
+217 QNQSLLGEIN
-227 SFALKAEHF
+227 SFAMKAEHF

-249 GVATT
+249 GVAAT
-254 LDEAYEKAIRLDDNL
+254 LEEAYEKAIRLDDNL
-269 YQQVQQGR
+269 YQQIQQSR
-277 QAQADNQQK
+277 QAQAETQQK

-317 DRRSMLAEQFDNV
+317 DRRSMLAEQFDSV
-330 TDRL
+330 ADRL